1 MLSTHLID
9 GWPTCSSSVMVVD
22 QGRVVIDAEAED
34 VRGTAYTVVG
44 PVRPVA
50 EALSGGGARSWHAED
65 VGAYAS
71 ATVA

>member
-1 MLSTHLID
+1 M
-9 GWPTCSSSVMVVD
+9 GVD
-22 QGRVVIDAEAED
+22 HGRVVIDAEAEGA
-34 VRGTAYTVVG
+34 RGAACTVVG

-50 EALSGGGARSWHAED
+50 EALSGGGARSWHADD